1 MATIPA
7 LWREKSTDDWRDC
20 ELLVRHRSGALVL
33 VRHRSGALVLHE
45 VGKLWPGIWTAP
57 ADAVCVPASQAFL
70 QLKAA

>member
-20 ELLVRHRSGALVL
+20 ELLG
-33 VRHRSGALVLHE
+33 RHRSGALVLHE

>member
-1 MATIPA
+1 MSMSVVLYREHPSAD
-7 LWREKSTDDWRDC
+7 WREVD
-20 ELLVRHRSGALVL
+20 VIGPHASGNVVL
-33 VRHRSGALVLHE
+33 RE